1 VFTSSKNITDYPVLR
16 YAEVLLNWVEAK
28 AELATLGG
36 QAVTQADIDK
46 TINKLRNRPIAPE
59 AVAMGVT
66 KTAALRLEAI
76 PDDPVRDAD
85 VPALIWEIRRER
97 RMEFAFEY
105 SRIADL
111 KRWHKLEYMDTDKR
125 WDILCGGWVNFPT
138 ELKTELTA
146 ANAGKFSVADLTGK
160 FTTYS
165 GDNNAN
171 MKGFYR
177 SSITTGRQPFLNE
190 VNINPYLAP
199 VGKTQ
204 MDDYESKG
212 YKLQQT
218 EGWPQN

>member
-1 VFTSSKNITDYPVLR
+1 M
-16 YAEVLLNWVEAK
+16 LLNWVEAK

-85 VPALIWEIRRER
+85 VPALIWEIRRGDVW
-97 RMEFAFEY
+97 EFAFEY

-111 KRWHKLEYMDTDKR
+111 ERWHKLNMDTDKR

-160 FTTYS
+160 FTVQW
-165 GDNNAN
+165 G
-171 MKGFYR
+171 
-177 SSITTGRQPFLNE
+177 
-190 VNINPYLAP
+190 
-199 VGKTQ
+199 
-204 MDDYESKG
+204 
-212 YKLQQT
+212 
-218 EGWPQN
+218 